1 MMKLLWCFIYVLLIG
16 VASHFIGQ
24 TMPRDWI
31 DPDGLLFRSR
41 SWEQNGA
48 LYIRLKIRKWKDK
61 LPDASKKLRFMYPKR
76 VDLSH
81 NEENLRRMIE
91 ETCVAEFI
99 HILLIILS
107 LGVTRI
113 WRGTSGWIC
122 WLLCVAGNLP
132 FIMIQ
137 RFNRPRL
144 RAALERAQCRK
155 VL

>member
-1 MMKLLWCFIYVLLIG
+1 MELLWCFIYVSLIG
-16 VASHFIGQ
+16 LFSHVIGQ
-24 TMPRDWI
+24 VMPRDWI

-41 SWEQNGA
+41 NWEQNGT
-48 LYIRLKIRKWKDK
+48 LYVRLKIRKWKDK
-61 LPDASKKLRFMYPKR
+61 LPDASKKLRFLYPKR
-76 VDLSH
+76 VDLTH

-113 WRGTSGWIC
+113 WRGTPGWIC
-122 WLLCVAGNLP
+122 WLLCVAGNVP

-144 RAALERAQCRK
+144 RAALKRTQCQK
-155 VL
+155 VP